1 MTNLLIRNVD
11 PKLVERL
18 KARAAGNRRSLQA
31 ELQAIIENAASFD
44 MEKARRTAERI
55 REQLAG
61 RKQSDSAKLIRE
73 DRDR

>member
-1 MTNLLIRNVD
+1 MANLLIRNVD
-11 PKLVERL
+11 EKLVERL

-44 MEKARRTAERI
+44 MEKARKTAERI
-55 REQLAG
+55 RQQLAG
-61 RKQSDSAKLIRE
+61 RKHSDSAKLIRE